1 MVNKCI
7 FKRIEVPKPKKLQN
21 HHYIETLA
29 LKMSCA
35 RVNKSDYLKAKLQ
48 LNPAKLT
55 HLNVHLNALSP
66 ELQLTPK

>member
-1 MVNKCI
+1 M
-7 FKRIEVPKPKKLQN
+7 PKPKKLQN

-48 LNPAKLT
+48 QNSAEFT
-55 HLNVHLNALSP
+55 HLNLDLNALSP